1 MQQRYRSL
9 EQAMQDQ
16 IEQLEERRLKNKE
29 LDELKEMGVGLRHL
43 KILRRLITEVATEE
57 EEKGSQGIEE
67 NGHAMKNFI
76 SDIENYYDD
85 YLHS

>member
-1 MQQRYRSL
+1 
-9 EQAMQDQ
+9 MQDQ

-67 NGHAMKNFI
+67 NGRAMKNFI
-76 SDIENYYDD
+76 SDNENYYDD